1 MSEELMGKVVTSI
14 ETNIRTCAPFGI
26 KDIDEKIGG
35 IHAHELMSISGREG
49 VGKTT
54 FSLWCCT
61 QWLKQGKHIMYFTN
75 EQTKE
80 ELLKI
85 LAANK
90 FRLDSMAVRNKK
102 LSETD
107 WANCLK
113 YWKEFPEDKF
123 EILDQRQG
131 VLVTSIAAHYLKTK
145 PDIIIVDNLNQINSA
160 DPREPRHLAIK
171 RFVEGAHAVVKNV
184 KNEVAIVLLT
194 HLSRDYKK
202 NKNGWPDINSIA
214 ESASVAREAHT
225 SLLLHWPWYDERAAE
240 ASKEKEEKKEVPKH
254 AENEYYVIIAKA
266 RNGRP
271 GHAKL
276 EVDMKYGFFEGWFQG
291 ATPSV
296 PMSAEAS
303 NERWEDK

>member
-1 MSEELMGKVVTSI
+1 MNADLRDSVAKSI
-14 ETNIRTCAPFGI
+14 ETNVKTCAPFGI
-26 KDIDEKIGG
+26 KDLDFRIRG

-85 LAANK
+85 MAANK
-90 FRLDSMAVRNKK
+90 FRLDSMAVRNK
-102 LSETD
+102 EVNEIE
-107 WANCLK
+107 WAACLK
-113 YWKEFPEDKF
+113 YWEEFPVDKF
-123 EILDQRQG
+123 EILDQREG
-131 VLVTSIAAHYLKTK
+131 VLVTSIAAHYQKTK
-145 PDIIIVDNLNQINSA
+145 PDIIVIDNLNQINSA

-171 RFVEGAHAVVKNV
+171 RFVEDAHTVVKH
-184 KNEVAIVLLT
+184 NEVAIVLLT
-194 HLSRDYKK
+194 HISRDYKK

-214 ESASVAREAHT
+214 ESASVGREAHT
-225 SLLLHWPWYDERAAE
+225 SLLLHWPWYDERAIE
-240 ASKEKEEKKEVPKH
+240 ASKEKDGKKEEPKH

-276 EVDMKYGFFEGWFQG
+276 EVDMKYGFFEGWLG
-291 ATPSV
+291 GLTPSV
-296 PMSAEAS
+296 PTPAEAS
-303 NERWEDK
+303 DERWEDK